1 MGAFAAISRP
11 EDLRGVLKDGTRAGE
26 RGLAVYVRRSTET
39 GPRLGMV
46 VRAPNAVI
54 RNRVKRRLRAAFR
67 EAGPVGGTDVVIRA
81 DGRAAGKDFQEM
93 VKIIRGA
100 LGVSRA

>member
-1 MGAFAAISRP
+1 MGSFASISRP
-11 EDLRGVLKDGTRAGE
+11 ADFRGVLRDGARAGE
-26 RGLAVYVRRSTET
+26 RGLAVYVRRSTGT
-39 GPRLGMV
+39 VPRLGMV

-67 EAGPVGGTDVVIRA
+67 EVRPTGGTDVVIRA

-93 VKIIRGA
+93 VSIIRDA
-100 LGVSRA
+100 LSGSRA